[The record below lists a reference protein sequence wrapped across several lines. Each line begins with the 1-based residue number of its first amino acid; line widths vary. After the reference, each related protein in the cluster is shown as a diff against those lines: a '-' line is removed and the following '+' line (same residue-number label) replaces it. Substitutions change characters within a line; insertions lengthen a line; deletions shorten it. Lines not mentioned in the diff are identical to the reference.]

1 MTNWTRHLDNPAAS
15 APPKRGF
22 TKDTAE
28 ACRGRA
34 SADLLRSV
42 AVITV
47 NQRRVLERSAEAWM
61 LRADMLA
68 RVEAS
73 GRSQTKGSPSG
84 SVMEVDNVR
93 L

>member
-15 APPKRGF
+15 ASPKRGF

-28 ACRGRA
+28 ACRNRA

-73 GRSQTKGSPSG
+73 GRSQTTDSSSALPKEAGH
-84 SVMEVDNVR
+84 VR

>member
-61 LRADMLA
+61 LRADILA

-73 GRSQTKGSPSG
+73 GRSQTTDSSSALLKEAGH
-84 SVMEVDNVR
+84 VR

>member
-15 APPKRGF
+15 ASPKRGF